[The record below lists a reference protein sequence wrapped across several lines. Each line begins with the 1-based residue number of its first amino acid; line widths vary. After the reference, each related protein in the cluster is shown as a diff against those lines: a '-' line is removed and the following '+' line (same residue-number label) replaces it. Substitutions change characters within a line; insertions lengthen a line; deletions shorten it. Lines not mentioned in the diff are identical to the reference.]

1 MRGLELLHPPDAR
14 THPELGALCVQ
25 IDKKWPELLAPVM
38 VAWSER
44 PVVAIDDSG
53 VPWIYGDAP
62 RVGPGRT
69 GGSWLRQSRQKQN
82 LGCVPF
88 KEADSLTEVSQ

>member
-38 VAWSER
+38 AFLGSMETLR
-44 PVVAIDDSG
+44 ASG
-53 VPWIYGDAP
+53 LAELAE
-62 RVGPGRT
+62 VGYASRGRSRT
-69 GGSWLRQSRQKQN
+69 LAASALRRSRASPKS
-82 LGCVPF
+82 
-88 KEADSLTEVSQ
+88 ASDRR